1 MGGAF
6 LELGMPASAR
16 TCRRPYAE
24 TSVHRTDC
32 RTPRPRWRFSS
43 RSSPL
48 AAVTPIVRN
57 RAMLLLFANNLSPL
71 SDGLLKLAR
80 ERAAAGEHQIAVVL
94 AYVACDLYTEAALRA
109 LLKNQGQS
117 DALVDTTMSL
127 VRDTTLAD
135 GRTRR
140 LYAALTGDY
149 PAGHTDNKIAPLE
162 WWREWADGR
171 ELRHAVAHQ
180 GASVTPEQS
189 ASVLKAA
196 AKYIDHVAAQAA
208 RGGREAKQRAPG

>member
-1 MGGAF
+1 V
-6 LELGMPASAR
+6 PV
-16 TCRRPYAE
+16 P
-24 TSVHRTDC
+24 
-32 RTPRPRWRFSS
+32 
-43 RSSPL
+43 PL
-48 AAVTPIVRN
+48 AAAAVIVHN

-80 ERAAAGEHQIAVVL
+80 ERAGAGEHQIAVVL

-117 DALVDTTMSL
+117 DALVDGTMSL
-127 VRDTTLAD
+127 IRDMTLAD

-149 PAGHTDNKIAPLE
+149 PAGHTDNKIAPLQ
-162 WWREWADGR
+162 WWDDWVEGR
-171 ELRHAVAHQ
+171 KLRHAVAHK
-180 GASVTPEQS
+180 GAPVTAEQS

-208 RGGREAKQRAPG
+208 RVDREAKQRGPG